1 LTVRRAAPRRKASA
15 VSALTLTEKGEL
27 LDELLTA
34 RPELREQAEA
44 LAGRRL
50 VDADRSAVA
59 DDVESSL
66 RYHDVDELNG
76 RAGYQSDR
84 GYVGPGEAAD
94 EILDEAL
101 QPFLDDLT
109 RRRELGMTTATTELA
124 MGILCGLYAC
134 REAGSESL
142 LEYSP
147 DYAGERAADV
157 ASRCAEMGVEL
168 PVDDLLDAV
177 PEWSRLV
184 LPSAPRPGSGDRGG
198 ERQAGARV
206 GPAPRTGRSKR

>member
-1 LTVRRAAPRRKASA
+1 MLTARRAAPRRKASA
-15 VSALTLTEKGEL
+15 VSALSLAEKGEL
-27 LDELLTA
+27 LDELLSA

-50 VDADRSAVA
+50 VGADRSVVA

-66 RYHDVDELNG
+66 RYHDADELNG
-76 RAGYQSDR
+76 RAGYQPGR

-109 RRRELGMTTATTELA
+109 RRRELGMAATELA
-124 MGILCGLYAC
+124 VGILCGLYAC

-142 LEYSP
+142 LEYCP
-147 DYAGERAADV
+147 D
-157 ASRCAEMGVEL
+157 
-168 PVDDLLDAV
+168 
-177 PEWSRLV
+177 
-184 LPSAPRPGSGDRGG
+184 
-198 ERQAGARV
+198 
-206 GPAPRTGRSKR
+206 